1 VVSIALETLVAASS
15 MLGEA
20 QESRAAVRDRQDH
33 SLVERIGSRESHFM
47 PTAALARRHFFV
59 APLDILV
66 HRDPRGR
73 PRFQVAELNGTGIGG
88 LTNMTEPAVDSVLK
102 AFSEVPEVLPVSD
115 EGSPPLIV
123 IASSGRENRESP
135 RVNRLFYEKI
145 LYADAIARGFAS
157 LGERCDLLG
166 WDQIGRMGT
175 WTPDR
180 PTVVLGHLRELAE
193 AITCDAFGRLRLF
206 GSPVSATVNDRF
218 CMNLVKRFDN
228 RIDLDR
234 WFTANRCF
242 VAGADKATAYDFFN
256 QHNATLAPGTFPL
269 VDRAIPFARA
279 RTRVELIESVLAWVR
294 AGRRTVIKPMATGLG
309 HGIEFFLDADEPTA
323 AIVSR
328 IDRSLAFIQDHYD
341 YQGGGLP
348 YTVCEYLDSAAID
361 DPAHDLHGHKFEL
374 RVVVYRDGDRLR
386 PFPSIAKVSASRFDA
401 AAVDRGMLI
410 NNVTAS
416 SSSTSRPGREY
427 VLPLSNE
434 KTLATLGIEEAEL
447 ADLCRFC
454 TGYVAS
460 VLGALEPASVPAPL
474 GTQVPTANRAPIPVA

>member
-1 VVSIALETLVAASS
+1 
-15 MLGEA
+15 MFGEA
-20 QESRAAVRDRQDH
+20 QESRAAVRERQDH
-33 SLVERIGSRESHFM
+33 SLVDRMGSHASSFM
-47 PTAALARRHFFV
+47 PSAALARRHFFV

-66 HRDPRGR
+66 HRDSWGR

-88 LTNMTEPAVDSVLK
+88 LTNMTEPAVASVLD
-102 AFSEVPEVLPVSD
+102 AFSEIPDVLPVSD

-123 IASSGRENRESP
+123 IASSGRENREAP

-145 LYADAIARGFAS
+145 LYADAIARGFAC
-157 LGERCDLLG
+157 LGERCDLLS
-166 WDQIGRMGT
+166 WDQLARMGT
-175 WTPDR
+175 WQPTR

-193 AITCDAFGRLRLF
+193 AITCDAQGRLRLF

-218 CMNLVKRFDN
+218 CMNLVKRFDSQ
-228 RIDLDR
+228 IDLDR

-256 QHNATLAPGTFPL
+256 RYNATRAPGAFPL
-269 VDRAIPFARA
+269 VDHAIPFARA
-279 RTRVELIESVLAWVR
+279 HSRVELIETVLAWVR

-328 IDRSLAFIQDHYD
+328 IDRSIAFIQEHYD

-348 YTVCEYLDSAAID
+348 YTVCEYLDSAVID
-361 DPAHDLHGHKFEL
+361 DPMHDLFGHKFEL

-401 AAVDRGMLI
+401 AAIDRGMLI

-416 SSSTSRPGREY
+416 SSVTSRPGREY

-434 KTLATLGIEEAEL
+434 KTLATLGIEESEL
-447 ADLCRFC
+447 TDLCRFC

-460 VLGALEPASVPAPL
+460 VLEALEPASVPAPL
-474 GTQVPTANRAPIPVA
+474 GLRSTAGNRSLVQVA

>member
-1 VVSIALETLVAASS
+1 MPPAS
-15 MLGEA
+15 
-20 QESRAAVRDRQDH
+20 
-33 SLVERIGSRESHFM
+33 
-47 PTAALARRHFFV
+47 LARRHFFV
-59 APLDILV
+59 APLDLLV
-66 HRDPRGR
+66 HRDPWGR

-88 LTNMTEPAVDSVLK
+88 LTNMTEPAVDSVLR

-115 EGSPPLIV
+115 EGSPPLVV
-123 IASSGRENRESP
+123 IASSGRENRASP

-157 LGERCDLLG
+157 LGERCDILG
-166 WDQIGRMGT
+166 WDQVARMGT

-242 VAGADKATAYDFFN
+242 VAGADKATAYDLFN
-256 QHNATLAPGTFPL
+256 RHNATLPPDSSPL

-279 RTRVELIESVLAWVR
+279 RTRVELVETVLAWVR

-309 HGIEFFLDADEPTA
+309 HGIEFFLDAGEPTE

-328 IDRSLAFIQDHYD
+328 VDRSLAFVQDHYD

-348 YTVCEYLDSAAID
+348 YTVCEYLDSAVVD
-361 DPAHDLHGHKFEL
+361 DPSHDLHGHKFEL

-401 AAVDRGMLI
+401 ASVDRGMLI

-416 SSSTSRPGREY
+416 SSATARPGREY
-427 VLPLSNE
+427 VLPLANE
-434 KTLATLGIEEAEL
+434 KTLATLGIEESEL
-447 ADLCRFC
+447 AELCRFC

-460 VLGALEPASVPAPL
+460 VLEALEPSSVPAPL
-474 GTQVPTANRAPIPVA
+474 GIRAPAGRPLVHVA

>member
-1 VVSIALETLVAASS
+1 MVSIALETLVAASS
-15 MLGEA
+15 MFGEA
-20 QESRAAVRDRQDH
+20 QESRAAVRESQDH
-33 SLVERIGSRESHFM
+33 SLVDRIHMTASQFM
-47 PTAALARRHFFV
+47 PVSALSRRHFFV
-59 APLDILV
+59 APLDLLV
-66 HRDPRGR
+66 HRDQQGR

-88 LTNMTEPAVDSVLK
+88 LTNMTEPAVASVLD
-102 AFSEVPEVLPVSD
+102 AFSEIPEALPVAD

-123 IASSGRENRESP
+123 IASSGRENRKSP

-145 LYADAIARGFAS
+145 LYADAIARGFAC
-157 LGERCDLLG
+157 LGERCDLLS
-166 WDQIGRMGT
+166 WDQIARMGT
-175 WTPDR
+175 WQPTR

-193 AITCDAFGRLRLF
+193 AMTCDSSGRLRLC

-242 VAGADKATAYDFFN
+242 VAGADKATAYDVFN
-256 QHNATLAPGTFPL
+256 HYNATLDPGAFPL

-279 RTRVELIESVLAWVR
+279 RTRVELIETVLAWVR

-309 HGIEFFLDADEPTA
+309 HGIEFFLDSDEPTA
-323 AIVSR
+323 AIISR
-328 IDRSLAFIQDHYD
+328 IDRSLSFIQEHYD

-348 YTVCEYLDSAAID
+348 YTVCEYLDSAVID
-361 DPAHDLHGHKFEL
+361 DPTHHLHGHKFEL
-374 RVVVYRDGDRLR
+374 RVVVYRDGDHLR
-386 PFPSIAKVSASRFDA
+386 PFPSIAKVSAARFDA
-401 AAVDRGMLI
+401 ASVDRGMLI

-416 SSSTSRPGREY
+416 SSTTSRPGREY

-434 KTLATLGIEEAEL
+434 KTLATLGIEESEL

-460 VLGALEPASVPAPL
+460 VLETLEPASVPAPL
-474 GTQVPTANRAPIPVA
+474 GLRVPVGERSLVQVA